1 MTIRGSCGTLKA
13 GLRLAMDAKFKEI
26 LDGLPSKRPRSRL
39 EPYGELISELRRRG
53 RTYRDIAHILGEKC
67 QVQVTASGVH
77 DFVRTRS
84 RVKGKSTKRFVIGSM
99 KTVPTAPIV
108 PSTRKSSADAEV
120 QRRIEALKAR
130 KAVTKAA
137 PDKFRFDPTQPL
149 RLKKPGK
156 PTMDQ

>member
-1 MTIRGSCGTLKA
+1 
-13 GLRLAMDAKFKEI
+13 MDTKFRQI
-26 LDGLPSKRPRSRL
+26 LDGLPDKPPRSRL
-39 EPYGELISELRRRG
+39 EPCRELIRELRRRG

-84 RVKGKSTKRFVIGSM
+84 RVKGKSTKRPVIGSM
-99 KTVPTAPIV
+99 KTVPTASIV
-108 PSTRKSSADAEV
+108 PSARKSSADDEV

-130 KAVTKAA
+130 KAVTNAA
-137 PDKFRFDPTQPL
+137 SDKFRFDPAQPL

-156 PTMDQ
+156 